1 MLKDRHLRG
10 LLVGVERALVCAA
23 VARSGQLEELK
34 ALRAASFLRDEWT
47 CAYAAKGGY
56 LEVLQW
62 ARANDCP

>member
-1 MLKDRHLRG
+1 M
-10 LLVGVERALVCAA
+10 C
-23 VARSGQLEELK
+23 RSSDGGQLEELK